1 MNRRRLISLTL
12 CIAALTLLNAGP
24 ALAAAPSNDNFANA
38 TTVTEPLPVTDSIST
53 IDATTEATDPV
64 PDCSGSVSHTVWY
77 SYTPSADG
85 LVQAD
90 TLGSDYDT
98 VVSVWTGTAGSLS
111 QVGCNDDF
119 GGIGGPSQLTFS
131 ATGGTTYYLM
141 VGSFV
146 GPFGGDVGGNLQFSV
161 SVGLPPLLQAFSV
174 DSRDKVAPRTG
185 IVTLSGTVTCSRE
198 GSVSIFAF
206 VSQRVGRVLIS
217 GAGFTGVDCSG
228 VTRWTMTI
236 SGDNGLF
243 AGGRANVGASVF
255 APDSY
260 LEVQKT
266 VNLRG

>member
-1 MNRRRLISLTL
+1 MNGKRLLSLTL

-64 PDCSGSVSHTVWY
+64 PDCSGSVGHTVWY

-90 TLGSDYDT
+90 TSGSDYDT
-98 VVSVWTGTAGSLS
+98 VLSVWTGTAGSLS

-119 GGIGGPSQLTFS
+119 FFIGGPSQLTFA

-141 VGSFV
+141 VGSF
-146 GPFGGDVGGNLQFSV
+146 DVGGGGSLEFTV

-174 DSRDKVAPRTG
+174 DSRDKVVPRTG
-185 IVTLSGTVTCSRE
+185 IVTLAGTVTCSRE
-198 GSVSIFAF
+198 GSVFIEAF
-206 VSQRVGRVLIS
+206 VSQRIGRVLIS
-217 GAGFTGVDCSG
+217 GSVFTEVDCSG
-228 VTRWTMTI
+228 VTRWTLTI
-236 SGDNGLF
+236 SADNGLF
-243 AGGRANVGASVF
+243 AGGRANVDAFVF
-255 APDSY
+255 APDSF
-260 LEVQKT
+260 LEVHQT